1 MQKKVRQN
9 KSWFLVT
16 GGLFIIA
23 FLAIAPGCKKNPK
36 QLKDFTQVNLL
47 ANNDKYGAAHIDPL
61 LQNAW
66 GISFGAGNSIWLSAA
81 NTGIS
86 EVLDKDGN
94 SILPSVTIPGA
105 GDKATGGLPSG
116 QVSNHTGGFKLRNGN
131 PAKFIFVGLD
141 GVISGWNG
149 GPAAITAVDDSQS
162 GAEYTGVEI
171 ANDGGAN
178 FLYVANFTAGKI
190 DVYDSLFTEV
200 ERSFKDPYIPAGFS
214 PFNIRLVG
222 GWLYVEYAKLGPD
235 GHHPEKGAGKGFIDI
250 FKTDGSFVKRFLS
263 NGALNVPWGITKAH
277 ASFFDANMDMG
288 NVSNAILVG
297 NFGDGRIN
305 VYDES
310 GRFIGPIRVKNKP
323 FEVENLWVVSFAP
336 ATSTGLNPNF
346 LFFSAGPADEA
357 DGLFGY
363 ITK

>member
-1 MQKKVRQN
+1 MQKIVRQN
-9 KSWFLVT
+9 KSLFFLT
-16 GGLFIIA
+16 GGLFLIA
-23 FLAIAPGCKKNPK
+23 FLVTAPGCKKNPK
-36 QLKDFTQVNLL
+36 VLKDFNQVNLL
-47 ANNDKYGAAHIDPL
+47 ANNDKYGAVRVDPQ

-66 GISFGAGNSIWLSAA
+66 GIAFGAGNSIWVSAQV
-81 NTGIS
+81 TGLS

-94 SILPSVTIPGA
+94 SVLPSVTIPGP
-105 GDKATGGLPSG
+105 GDRATGGLPSG
-116 QVSNHTGGFKLRNGN
+116 QVNNPTSSFKLRNGK

-149 GPAAITAVDDSQS
+149 GAAAVTAVDDSPS

-171 ANDGGAN
+171 AKDGGAN
-178 FLYVANFTAGKI
+178 FLYVANFSESTI
-190 DVYDSLFTEV
+190 DVYDSTFTEV
-200 ERSFKDPYIPAGFS
+200 ERSFKDPYLPVGYS

-235 GHHPEKGAGKGFIDI
+235 GHHPDRGAGKGFVDI
-250 FKTDGSFVKRFLS
+250 FKTDGSFVKRFIS
-263 NGALNVPWGITKAH
+263 GGALNVPWGITKAP

-288 NVSNAILVG
+288 IVSNAILVG

-323 FEVENLWVVSFAP
+323 FQVDQLWTITFAP
-336 ATSTGLNPNF
+336 ATSTGLNPDF
-346 LFFSAGPADEA
+346 LYFTGGPADEA